1 VPPSFD
7 SIEEGSVP
15 EGVGSPL
22 VSVDHEALVVRKGA
36 RSGVYTVIAVHSTA
50 LGPALGGCRMTSYE
64 STAQAVR
71 DALRLSRGMTYKS
84 AAAGLPLGGGKS
96 VIAMEPGADR
106 EAALLDLADSVEFL
120 DGMYI
125 SAEDVGTKPAD
136 MELIR
141 TRTRHVV
148 GLPPEKGGVGDP
160 SPFTAAGVEAAMRAC
175 VAKRFGSDSL
185 EGRTVAVV
193 GVGAVGEAFARSL
206 SDQGAELIIADI
218 NEAKRAL
225 AEELPH
231 AHWSDPESAML
242 AEVDVFA
249 PCALGGVLNDET
261 IPALRCQIVCGAA
274 NNQLSREELAEDLAK
289 RNIIYAPDFIANAG
303 GIIHAAEEHA
313 GEHDPERVAE
323 RVQGIHDVV
332 AQILEESES
341 IGRTPLSAAYELAR
355 RRLVAGR
362 ETARV

>member
-1 VPPSFD
+1 MA
-7 SIEEGSVP
+7 

-22 VSVDHEALVVRKGA
+22 VSIDHEAVVVRRGV
-36 RSGVYTVIAVHSTA
+36 RSGVYTVIAVHSTV

-64 STAQAVR
+64 GTADAVR

-96 VIAMEPGADR
+96 VIAMEPGVDR
-106 EAALLDLADSVEFL
+106 EAMLLDLADNVESL
-120 DGMYI
+120 GGLYI
-125 SAEDVGTKPAD
+125 TAEDVGTKPSD

-141 TRTRHVV
+141 TRTEHVV

-175 VAKRFGSDSL
+175 VAKRFGSESF
-185 EGRTVAVV
+185 EGRSVAVV
-193 GVGAVGEAFARSL
+193 GAGAVGEGLARSL

-225 AEELPH
+225 AEELPG

-242 AEVDVFA
+242 AEIDVLA
-249 PCALGGVLNDET
+249 PCALGGVLNEET
-261 IPALRCQIVCGAA
+261 IPALCCQIVCGAA
-274 NNQLSREELAEDLAK
+274 NNQLAHEELAEDLAT
-289 RNIIYAPDFIANAG
+289 RNIVYAPDFIANAG

-313 GEHDPERVAE
+313 GAHDPERVAE
-323 RVQGIHDVV
+323 RVQGIYDVV
-332 AQILEESES
+332 AEILEESES
-341 IGRTPLSAAYELAR
+341 TGRTPLSAAYAIAG
-355 RRLVAGR
+355 RRLEAGR
-362 ETARV
+362 ESAPV

>member
-1 VPPSFD
+1 MA
-7 SIEEGSVP
+7 

-22 VSVDHEALVVRKGA
+22 VSIDHEAVVVRRGV
-36 RSGVYTVIAVHSTA
+36 RSGVYTVIAVHSTV

-64 STAQAVR
+64 STADAVR

-96 VIAMEPGADR
+96 VIAMEPGVDR
-106 EAALLDLADSVEFL
+106 DAMLLDLADNIESLGGLYVT
-120 DGMYI
+120 
-125 SAEDVGTKPAD
+125 AEDVGTKPSD

-141 TRTRHVV
+141 TRTEHVV

-175 VAKRFGSDSL
+175 VAERFGSESF
-185 EGRTVAVV
+185 EGRSVTVV
-193 GVGAVGEAFARSL
+193 GAGAVGEGLARSL

-225 AEELPH
+225 AEELAR

-242 AEVDVFA
+242 AEADVLA
-249 PCALGGVLNDET
+249 PCALGGVLNEET

-313 GEHDPERVAE
+313 GEHDPDRVAR

-332 AQILEESES
+332 VEILEESES
-341 IGRTPLSAAYELAR
+341 TGRTPLSAAYAIAG
-355 RRLVAGR
+355 RRLEAGR
-362 ETARV
+362 QAAPV

>member
-1 VPPSFD
+1 M
-7 SIEEGSVP
+7 P

-64 STAQAVR
+64 STAQAVHG
-71 DALRLSRGMTYKS
+71 ALRLSRGMTYKS

-148 GLPPEKGGVGDP
+148 GLPRERAGGRSARSPPPASKPPCARASP
-160 SPFTAAGVEAAMRAC
+160 SASARTAWTAAPSRWWGSGPSAGIRPVSERPGRRADHRRHQRGQ
-175 VAKRFGSDSL
+175 ARP
-185 EGRTVAVV
+185 GR
-193 GVGAVGEAFARSL
+193 
-206 SDQGAELIIADI
+206 
-218 NEAKRAL
+218 
-225 AEELPH
+225 LPH
-231 AHWSDPESAML
+231 ALERSQG
-242 AEVDVFA
+242 A
-249 PCALGGVLNDET
+249 PCWLRWTCSPPVRSAACSMMRPSRPCAARSSAAPPPAAALPRGG
-261 IPALRCQIVCGAA
+261 P
-274 NNQLSREELAEDLAK
+274 AEDLAA

-313 GEHDPERVAE
+313 GEHDPERVAQ

-341 IGRTPLSAAYELAR
+341 IGRTPLSAAYRSQGAAWWRAAR
-355 RRLVAGR
+355 RLG
-362 ETARV
+362 